1 MIALVRFVTAAAAA
15 PASMFI
21 VSGSTSTSTG
31 LPPTSATTFAVAGK
45 V

>member
-1 MIALVRFVTAAAAA
+1 MTAFVRGATAPRRAG
-15 PASMFI
+15 SMFI

-31 LPPTSATTFAVAGK
+31 LRPTSATTFAVAGN